1 MNPPDEARINEQLD
15 GMFSRL
21 FRLSDAELR
30 MIRTIWD
37 AEDQEGRQ
45 KAFQVARARVEL
57 QRRRALLDDAQSTI
71 RQWIGSYLTA
81 TTAEYGSFLTGA
93 RGGMDV
99 GEVRRDL
106 VPPLM
111 DAVVGIIGGDG
122 LDADERRLLLTP
134 VTEVIEQHDRPR
146 A

>member
-1 MNPPDEARINEQLD
+1 VNPPDEAHISEQLD
-15 GMFSRL
+15 GMFTRL

-37 AEDQEGRQ
+37 AADQASRQ
-45 KAFQVARARVEL
+45 KAFQAARATVDLRH
-57 QRRRALLDDAQSTI
+57 RRALLDDAQSTI

-111 DAVVGIIGGDG
+111 DAVVGIIGADG
-122 LDADERRLLLTP
+122 LDADERRMLLAP
-134 VTEVIEQHDRPR
+134 VTVVIAQHDRPG